1 METSTEKNLPIYQL
15 QTPSDLAW
23 QAKIVNAINCI
34 RLKNKKR
41 VTSQRIFS
49 FINKG
54 ALQLDCQKFNDILC
68 DMEIDGK
75 IYKNGSGKNA
85 SFFVNNYFPLEAVS
99 PVKNLDLTVDNT
111 HSQSSRSFASSKSV
125 ATPDTLQN
133 LKDVID
139 SDLGGIH
146 SATPIIHCVKTP
158 LLQTEGTSP
167 SVGVN
172 YLTDDILW
180 REEIL
185 FLRRELENKQKTID
199 KLFNILRN
207 NNNEVTKQFFLHNN
221 SDEKELSENVMTNN
235 SVINIENNSSIANST
250 KDQSIST
257 ANTSEALII
266 TNDISDKYKI
276 KNDLKNTTN
285 NNQNL
290 DNNVERVRK
299 NAINVENQLKEIRKS
314 MHLRYQN
321 SQRKPNNQNQ
331 SECKVEDKSKWRKNT
346 ALIVGDSMISGID
359 QQGLSVKGRIVK
371 VRSFPGATINDMYDY
386 IRPLLKKAPNNVILH
401 VGTNDTPNNT
411 SRAILDNLLS
421 LKSFIEKTLP
431 QLKVCISNI
440 VQRTDNGKATLTV
453 NKVNEHL
460 SALKL
465 DIVDNANINVTSLN
479 CGGLHLNKT
488 GTGKLAVNFIKKI
501 KSFKRQ

>member
-1 METSTEKNLPIYQL
+1 METSTEKNIPIYQL

-85 SFFVNNYFPLEAVS
+85 SFFVDFPLEAVS

-111 HSQSSRSFASSKSV
+111 HSQSSLSFASSKSV
-125 ATPDTLQN
+125 ATPDTSQN
-133 LKDVID
+133 LKDAID

-199 KLFNILRN
+199 KLFDILCN
-207 NNNEVTKQFFLHNN
+207 NNNEVTKQFFLQNN
-221 SDEKELSENVMTNN
+221 SDAKELSENVLTNN
-235 SVINIENNSSIANST
+235 SVNNIENNSSIANST

-346 ALIVGDSMISGID
+346 TLIVGDSMISGID
-359 QQGLSVKGRIVK
+359 QQRLLVKGRIVK
-371 VRSFPGATINDMYDY
+371 VGSFPGATINDMYDY
-386 IRPLLKKAPNNVILH
+386 IRPLLKKAPDNVILH

-431 QLKVCISNI
+431 QSKVCISNI

-460 SALKL
+460 SALL
-465 DIVDNANINVTSLN
+465 TMRILMLLV
-479 CGGLHLNKT
+479 
-488 GTGKLAVNFIKKI
+488 
-501 KSFKRQ
+501 

>member
-1 METSTEKNLPIYQL
+1 
-15 QTPSDLAW
+15 
-23 QAKIVNAINCI
+23 
-34 RLKNKKR
+34 
-41 VTSQRIFS
+41 
-49 FINKG
+49 
-54 ALQLDCQKFNDILC
+54 
-68 DMEIDGK
+68 MEIDGK

-85 SFFVNNYFPLEAVS
+85 SFFVGNYFPLEAVS

-111 HSQSSRSFASSKSV
+111 HSQSSLSFASSKSA
-125 ATPDTLQN
+125 ATPDTSQN
-133 LKDVID
+133 LKDAID

-185 FLRRELENKQKTID
+185 FLRRELENKQKNID
-199 KLFNILRN
+199 KLFNILRS

-221 SDEKELSENVMTNN
+221 SDEKELSENVMINN
-235 SVINIENNSSIANST
+235 SVINIENNSSIANSS

-290 DNNVERVRK
+290 DNNVEQVRK

-331 SECKVEDKSKWRKNT
+331 SECKVEDKSEKKIET
-346 ALIVGDSMISGID
+346 LIVGESMISGID
-359 QQGLSVKGRIVK
+359 QQRLSVTGRIVK

-386 IRPLLKKAPNNVILH
+386 IRPFLKKAPNNVILH

-431 QLKVCISNI
+431 QSKVCISNI

-460 SALKL
+460 SALQL

-479 CGGLHLNKT
+479 RGGLHLNKT